1 MKKHFCTFIFLLT
14 FSLVSGQ
21 EVNQSTENVEAT
33 YNLAALENKPEF
45 PGGINEFY
53 KYIGQNF
60 IAPLDKTFKGG
71 KVFVSF
77 VIEKDGSV
85 TEVKIL
91 KDCGFGT
98 AEEAK
103 RVLLNCPKWKPA
115 TQKNIPVRCQ
125 FALPIALAGN

>member
-1 MKKHFCTFIFLLT
+1 MKIIYTILFCTVALF
-14 FSLVSGQ
+14 VKAQ
-21 EVNQSTENVEAT
+21 ETTQSTETIEST
-33 YNLAALENKPEF
+33 YSLASLEVKPEF
-45 PGGINEFY
+45 PGGISEFY

-60 IAPLDKTFKGG
+60 KVPKDKSFYGG
-71 KVFVSF
+71 RVIVSF

-115 TQKNIPVRCQ
+115 TQKNVPVRCQ
-125 FALPIALAGN
+125 FALPINVTRN

>member
-1 MKKHFCTFIFLLT
+1 MKIIYTILFCSVALFVKAQETNQPTETIEST
-14 FSLVSGQ
+14 YSLVSL
-21 EVNQSTENVEAT
+21 EV
-33 YNLAALENKPEF
+33 KPEF
-45 PGGINEFY
+45 PGGIEEFY

-60 IAPLDKTFKGG
+60 KAPKDKNFYGG
-71 KVFVSF
+71 RVIVSF

-85 TEVKIL
+85 TEVKVL

-115 TQKNIPVRCQ
+115 TQKNVPVRCQ
-125 FALPIALAGN
+125 FALPINVTRN

>member
-1 MKKHFCTFIFLLT
+1 MKIIYIVLFCCVTLFVKAQETNQPTEIIEST
-14 FSLVSGQ
+14 YSLASL
-21 EVNQSTENVEAT
+21 EV
-33 YNLAALENKPEF
+33 KPEF
-45 PGGINEFY
+45 PGGISEFY

-60 IAPLDKTFKGG
+60 KAPKDKKFPGG
-71 KVFVSF
+71 RVIVSF

-98 AEEAK
+98 AEEAI

-115 TQKNIPVRCQ
+115 TQKNVPVRCQ
-125 FALPIALAGN
+125 FGLPIALAAN

>member
-1 MKKHFCTFIFLLT
+1 MKIIYTYLLCCFT
-14 FSLVSGQ
+14 LFVKAQ
-21 EVNQSTENVEAT
+21 ETNQSTAIIEST
-33 YNLAALENKPEF
+33 YSLASLEVKPEF
-45 PGGINEFY
+45 PGGIKEFY

-60 IAPLDKTFKGG
+60 KVPKDKNFYGG
-71 KVFVSF
+71 RVIVSF

-115 TQKNIPVRCQ
+115 TQKNVPVRCQ
-125 FALPIALAGN
+125 YALPINLARN

>member
-1 MKKHFCTFIFLLT
+1 MKIIYTILL
-14 FSLVSGQ
+14 FSSALFAKAQ
-21 EVNQSTENVEAT
+21 EVNLPTEAIESTYSLMT
-33 YNLAALENKPEF
+33 LEVKPEF
-45 PGGINEFY
+45 PGGMEEFY

-60 IAPLDKTFKGG
+60 KVPKNKDFFGG
-71 KVFVSF
+71 RVIVSF

-85 TEVKIL
+85 TEVKVL

-115 TQKNIPVRCQ
+115 TQKNVPVRCQ
-125 FALPIALAGN
+125 YALPINVTRN

>member
-1 MKKHFCTFIFLLT
+1 MKIIYTILFCSVALFVKAQETNQPTEIIEST
-14 FSLVSGQ
+14 YSLASL
-21 EVNQSTENVEAT
+21 EV
-33 YNLAALENKPEF
+33 KPEF
-45 PGGINEFY
+45 PGGISEFY

-60 IAPLDKTFKGG
+60 KAPKDKKFPGG
-71 KVFVSF
+71 RVIVSF

-115 TQKNIPVRCQ
+115 TQKNVPVRCQ
-125 FALPIALAGN
+125 FGLPIALTAN

>member
-1 MKKHFCTFIFLLT
+1 MKIICTVLFCSVTLFVKAQEINQPT
-14 FSLVSGQ
+14 ETIESTYSLASL
-21 EVNQSTENVEAT
+21 EV
-33 YNLAALENKPEF
+33 KPEF
-45 PGGINEFY
+45 PGGIEEFY

-60 IAPLDKTFKGG
+60 KVPKDKKFPGG
-71 KVFVSF
+71 RVIVSF

-85 TEVKIL
+85 TEVKVL

-115 TQKNIPVRCQ
+115 TQKNVPVRCQ
-125 FALPIALAGN
+125 FALPINVTRN

>member
-1 MKKHFCTFIFLLT
+1 MKIIYTILL
-14 FSLVSGQ
+14 FSSALFAKAQ
-21 EVNQSTENVEAT
+21 EVNLPTETIESTYSLMT
-33 YNLAALENKPEF
+33 LEVKPEF
-45 PGGINEFY
+45 QGGMEEFY

-60 IAPLDKTFKGG
+60 KVPKNKDFFGG
-71 KVFVSF
+71 RVIVSF

-85 TEVKIL
+85 TEVKVL

-115 TQKNIPVRCQ
+115 TQKNVPVRCQ
-125 FALPIALAGN
+125 YALPINVTRN

>member
-1 MKKHFCTFIFLLT
+1 MKIMYTVLFCVITLFVKAQENNQQTEVIEST
-14 FSLVSGQ
+14 YSLASL
-21 EVNQSTENVEAT
+21 EV
-33 YNLAALENKPEF
+33 KPEF
-45 PGGINEFY
+45 PGGIEEFY

-60 IAPLDKTFKGG
+60 KAPKDKKFPGG
-71 KVFVSF
+71 RVIVSF

-115 TQKNIPVRCQ
+115 TQKNVPVRCQ
-125 FALPIALAGN
+125 FALPINVTRN